1 MKSLSLKPA
10 WVVRALDYGL
20 PYFSMVILVLLSL
33 MATISEIFGIGIFLP
48 IFQFIRLD
56 GDLNALVADSSLW
69 QYIIDIFLYFN
80 IETSLLAL
88 LIVAFIFFIFRQ
100 IFIFIRIVY
109 SSASLYRIVQL
120 QRDKIFSKY
129 IDAST
134 SYHDETP
141 VGDIINVVITEAH
154 RASVSVIVP
163 LQLSV
168 YFIMFAGYGSVL
180 LMLSWQMT
188 LFAVVV
194 FLLISTIPKT
204 WIKKS
209 KETGR
214 KLVNANTSISE
225 FLVDRLR
232 SPRLVRLSGIESS
245 EKKEFYFLTNKL
257 RKHAVHSS
265 ILQAKTEVTMEP
277 ALVVVSLVFLYFSYT
292 VFHLQVEI
300 IGIYLLISMRLMPI
314 VKGIVVKL
322 QAIQN
327 MVGSVELLEKRL
339 NKMDI
344 SKEKDNGTKVI
355 KKIEKSILIDNVSY
369 AYLKSKNNVLNNIS
383 VEFKVHDMI
392 AIVGPSGSGKSTM
405 IDLFP
410 RLRLPSNGSI
420 KIDGENINNFS
431 LKSLRRLI
439 SYTPQS
445 PQIFNGTVKN
455 HILCGKRDAS
465 DEEVLEAIRLS
476 GLERFIEKLPQGINT
491 FLGEGAIKLSGGQ
504 RQRLDLA
511 RALVSKSDVLIL
523 DEPTSNLDIES
534 QRTFKKVLDLI
545 RKERNTTI
553 IIVTHHLSNIADADQ
568 IVVFNEGRIE
578 AAGTHS
584 ELILQKGWY
593 SKMYKL

>member
-56 GDLNALVADSSLW
+56 GDLKALVADSSLW

>member
-257 RKHAVHSS
+257 RKHTVHSS

-327 MVGSVELLEKRL
+327 MAGSVELLEKRL
-339 NKMDI
+339 NKMDF

>member
-168 YFIMFAGYGSVL
+168 YFIMFAGYGSAL

-209 KETGR
+209 KETGC

-245 EKKEFYFLTNKL
+245 EKKEY
-257 RKHAVHSS
+257 
-265 ILQAKTEVTMEP
+265 
-277 ALVVVSLVFLYFSYT
+277 
-292 VFHLQVEI
+292 
-300 IGIYLLISMRLMPI
+300 
-314 VKGIVVKL
+314 
-322 QAIQN
+322 
-327 MVGSVELLEKRL
+327 
-339 NKMDI
+339 
-344 SKEKDNGTKVI
+344 
-355 KKIEKSILIDNVSY
+355 
-369 AYLKSKNNVLNNIS
+369 
-383 VEFKVHDMI
+383 
-392 AIVGPSGSGKSTM
+392 
-405 IDLFP
+405 
-410 RLRLPSNGSI
+410 
-420 KIDGENINNFS
+420 
-431 LKSLRRLI
+431 
-439 SYTPQS
+439 
-445 PQIFNGTVKN
+445 
-455 HILCGKRDAS
+455 
-465 DEEVLEAIRLS
+465 
-476 GLERFIEKLPQGINT
+476 
-491 FLGEGAIKLSGGQ
+491 
-504 RQRLDLA
+504 
-511 RALVSKSDVLIL
+511 
-523 DEPTSNLDIES
+523 
-534 QRTFKKVLDLI
+534 
-545 RKERNTTI
+545 
-553 IIVTHHLSNIADADQ
+553 
-568 IVVFNEGRIE
+568 
-578 AAGTHS
+578 
-584 ELILQKGWY
+584 
-593 SKMYKL
+593 

>member
-56 GDLNALVADSSLW
+56 GDLNSLVADSSLW

-355 KKIEKSILIDNVSY
+355 KKIKNSILIDNVSY

-593 SKMYKL
+593 SKM